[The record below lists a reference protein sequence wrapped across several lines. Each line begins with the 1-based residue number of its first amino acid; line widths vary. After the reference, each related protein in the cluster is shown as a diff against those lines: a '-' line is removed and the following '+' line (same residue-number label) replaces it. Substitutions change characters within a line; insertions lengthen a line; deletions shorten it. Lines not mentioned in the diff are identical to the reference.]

1 MSAPP
6 AAAAAAA
13 TTCVHFKTE
22 WVANGSVSLGLRV
35 DNMVYS
41 SVETPVSFYHFLS
54 LGN

>member
-22 WVANGSVSLGLRV
+22 WVANGSVSLG
-35 DNMVYS
+35 
-41 SVETPVSFYHFLS
+41 FYQEWTTWYILQ
-54 LGN
+54 